1 MNKTNNHMFIAVLIE
16 LRSLTKAVV
25 NSTNPIDANLIE
37 GTIKVANI
45 KRTFKTYLNMTFT
58 KRLHVIL
65 NCL

>member
-16 LRSLTKAVV
+16 RSLTKAVV
-25 NSTNPIDANLIE
+25 NSTNRIDANLIE

-58 KRLHVIL
+58 KKLHVIL